1 VVKLS
6 WRKFSHNFWH
16 ELSSVEIRG
25 QVCVDTVS
33 ILSPIHL
40 IHPMIHSMKIAHH
53 LGFCALLLHP
63 IFSYAMIDVVLDRDQ
78 IQIAGTPPKAEFS
91 VRVIDPPTPIQK
103 LDATIGDKSVPVT
116 ITPTDADDGGT
127 AVYFLL
133 DVSDSVQTTRKRQI
147 AAGSDVIKATAN
159 ALVFKKWTVG
169 VGTIG
174 SNLRHFAW
182 WDGKSSEASRTAAL
196 SGIPGNDQSSE
207 IWRCTY
213 EGLELLKGE
222 PKDAKRKVLVLMSD
236 GIESPSTDVKYNP
249 DGVIRYAKE
258 LGIAV
263 YAIGYAESEPQQ
275 SKWASMRRVAKE
287 TFASFI
293 ETEAVSHKAKGDF
306 PALVQAMFKGTANV
320 SLDLKDI
327 PVGKQK
333 LALRFDMAN
342 NQYDTLD
349 KEIDVPV
356 AAPIPE
362 PETDEQKKKREEEE
376 KEKERKKKEAE
387 SGNAVAGGSTSESA
401 PKPPS
406 ITQQPWFWP
415 AVAGGGLVLLSLLTW
430 LIVRLSRKPKQ
441 DEVPPVFEWPQAPEN
456 SWGPNEPIS
465 DVSTELV
472 PPPMNEV
479 VEVPDDV
486 TKIMFGWLQE
496 MDKEG
501 NPGPRHAISRNTLGI
516 GRHKD
521 NDIRIINDS
530 VSAHHASIHRRRDG
544 TPEITDLNSANGVYV
559 NTKRVAHC
567 VLKDDDLIEI
577 GEVRLRIIL
586 NKSGI

>member
-1 VVKLS
+1 
-6 WRKFSHNFWH
+6 
-16 ELSSVEIRG
+16 
-25 QVCVDTVS
+25 
-33 ILSPIHL
+33 
-40 IHPMIHSMKIAHH
+40 
-53 LGFCALLLHP
+53 
-63 IFSYAMIDVVLDRDQ
+63 
-78 IQIAGTPPKAEFS
+78 
-91 VRVIDPPTPIQK
+91 
-103 LDATIGDKSVPVT
+103 
-116 ITPTDADDGGT
+116 
-127 AVYFLL
+127 
-133 DVSDSVQTTRKRQI
+133 
-147 AAGSDVIKATAN
+147 
-159 ALVFKKWTVG
+159 VFKKWTVG

-174 SNLRHFAW
+174 SNLRHFDW
-182 WDGKSSEASRTAAL
+182 WDSKTSEASRTAAL
-196 SGIPGNDQSSE
+196 NGIPGNDQSSQ

-213 EGLELLKGE
+213 EGLDLLKNE
-222 PKDAKRKVLVLMSD
+222 PKEAKRKILVLMSD
-236 GIESPSTDVKYNP
+236 GIASPTTDQTYNP
-249 DGVIRYAKE
+249 DGVIKHAKE
-258 LGIAV
+258 LGIPV
-263 YAIGYAESEPQQ
+263 YAIGFAENEPQQ
-275 SKWASMRRVAKE
+275 SKWDSMRRIAKE

-293 ETEAVSHKAKGDF
+293 ETDAVSHKPKSDF
-306 PALVQAMFKGTANV
+306 PTLVQAMLKGTARI

-333 LALRFDMAN
+333 LALRFDLAN

-349 KEIDVPV
+349 KEIEVPV
-356 AAPIPE
+356 VV
-362 PETDEQKKKREEEE
+362 ETEEQKKLREEAEKKQREEEE
-376 KEKERKKKEAE
+376 KKKQGTGGGTQGQAKPDTGSVEA
-387 SGNAVAGGSTSESA
+387 VQ
-401 PKPPS
+401 KQPS

-415 AVAGGGLVLLSLLTW
+415 AVGGGGLVLLSLLTW

-441 DEVPPVFEWPQAPEN
+441 EEAPPVFEWPQAPEN
-456 SWGPNEPIS
+456 SWGPNDAASEL
-465 DVSTELV
+465 STELM
-472 PPPMNEV
+472 PPPMHES

-501 NPGPRHAISRNTLGI
+501 NPGPRHPISRNTLGI

-521 NDIRIINDS
+521 NDVRLINDS